1 MEDELSKYK
10 DSAPELYRKIMRN
23 GYEDLIELTNDIVG
37 LMNGF
42 FKNHRRQEEFEQYIG
57 NEDENKI
64 SKNDFMNLAG
74 YSYDEYIKNKEAEN
88 NDEDNNNPEQTGGGR
103 GKRSSKRGRSM
114 KKGNKKKRMKKRMK
128 TRRRK

>member
-1 MEDELSKYK
+1 MENELSKYK
-10 DSAPELYRKIMRN
+10 DSAPELYQKIMRN

-42 FKNHRRQEEFEQYIG
+42 FKNHMSPVVLEQYIG

-88 NDEDNNNPEQTGGGR
+88 NDEDNNNPEQTGSGR
-103 GKRSSKRGRSM
+103 GKRSSKRRRSM
-114 KKGNKKKRMKKRMK
+114 KKGNKKKRMK

>member
-1 MEDELSKYK
+1 MEGELSKYK
-10 DSAPELYRKIMRN
+10 DSAPELYGKIMRN
-23 GYEDLIELTNDIVG
+23 GYEDLIGLTNDIVG

-42 FKNHRRQEEFEQYIG
+42 FKNQGRQGVFEEYIG

-74 YSYDEYIKNKEAEN
+74 YSYDEYIKNKDAED
-88 NDEDNNNPEQTGGGR
+88 NDEDNNNPEQTGSGR
-103 GKRSSKRGRSM
+103 GKRSSKRRRSM
-114 KKGNKKKRMKKRMK
+114 KKGNKKKRMK